1 MKLSYYGYVFTE
13 IKTGNKS
20 RMSLKDFNK
29 AFCQYDNPLYKNQF
43 THNGENV
50 FLLSGVGNLYLF
62 IQTRSNEVIKKINSA
77 DTTIGEIYD
86 LLKTGEMIGFA
97 SYVYM
102 MDSYLGF
109 ASTTM
114 APRIASFATFI
125 NDVLQSI
132 GINTHQFTLIP
143 FLHQA
148 TKAEA
153 MAMPFIGKSII
164 QINKSNTLFEH
175 LGGLL
180 GGTATE
186 FEDVD
191 SFEIIIKPKPR
202 KNIEKAVKSML
213 STVND
218 QGIDKMII
226 KAKDEDHAAL
236 IDLYLAGNG
245 LLADNINTRD
255 ERVIAQ
261 IIKGKIGENE
271 MLKQKVTEH
280 EQDEAIPQVSI
291 DAISKFSNVDTWS
304 AAISGIQS
312 TD

>member
-13 IKTGNKS
+13 VKTGNKS
-20 RMSLKDFNK
+20 RMPLKNFIK
-29 AFCQYDNPLYKNQF
+29 AFCQYDNPTYKNQF

-77 DTTIGEIYD
+77 DTSIGEIYD
-86 LLKTGEMIGFA
+86 FLKTGEMIGFA
-97 SYVYM
+97 SYVYL

-132 GINTHQFTLIP
+132 GVDNYQFTLIP

-153 MAMPFIGKSII
+153 MSMPFIGKSII
-164 QINKSNTLFEH
+164 QINKENTFFDH
-175 LGGLL
+175 LENIF

-202 KNIEKAVKSML
+202 KNIEKAVKKML
-213 STVND
+213 STVSD
-218 QGIDKMII
+218 TGIDKMII
-226 KAKDEDHAAL
+226 KAKDEDHSAL

-255 ERVIAQ
+255 ERIIAQ
-261 IIKGKIGENE
+261 TIQGKIGENE

-280 EQDEAIPQVSI
+280 EQDEAIPQISI
-291 DAISKFSNVDTWS
+291 EAITKFSNVDAWS
-304 AAISGIQS
+304 TAISGVQS